1 MLVAGLALFLGVLGL
16 AATLLLRTLF
26 DDADEIQHAQAY
38 SLALLSAS
46 LAVSGVTLW
55 RRQQAGRRSRESAER
70 LSRFHAVMSQTN
82 RLILRRPNPCELL
95 EDVCQVCIDAGH
107 LDLAIV
113 AMLDAGETHRVSAA
127 VSSDR
132 IVTATP
138 RLLLDGAR
146 LQTLMTTLVVHAD
159 RCIVVNDAMTDERL
173 RDATTWCVAQGLCSF
188 GAAPLRRGGIL
199 VGVLLLCSR
208 TTHFFG
214 AKVTL
219 LLSELGADVSFA
231 LDNADRERERHAA
244 ELADR
249 ARATAEDANRAK
261 TEFLAQMSH
270 ELRTPLN
277 AMLGFAQL
285 LATDK
290 AEALSPTQAERV
302 RLISHAG
309 WHLLGLVNDVMD
321 ISRIE
326 SRRFEVNNVGSDISS
341 VLDEAVALIQPLARA
356 HEVELS
362 EQPLSQFG
370 IGVFADRRRLLQVLL
385 NLLSNACK
393 YNRPGGHVRVDVA
406 HVGAEVCLDVVDDGV
421 GMTNEQLKHLFE
433 PFNRL
438 GNEGKAIEGSGIGL
452 TLTRQLVEL
461 MKGRLDFDSSPDWG
475 TRARLVLPSCAIPL
489 KLVAEDSGY
498 RDRAARG
505 SAVILYI
512 EDDPVNRILVEQM
525 LLRFEGVDLLL
536 AATGDDG
543 LTMAR
548 QQKPDLVLLD
558 MHLPDM
564 TGFDVLHALQ
574 GDSRTQN
581 LPVVAVSANAM
592 ETDVTKAFEL
602 GAVDYWT
609 KPLQLDAFLAGVSA
623 QLGDAASASS
633 KDGEGPWAVLA
644 AS

>member
-1 MLVAGLALFLGVLGL
+1 
-16 AATLLLRTLF
+16 
-26 DDADEIQHAQAY
+26 
-38 SLALLSAS
+38 
-46 LAVSGVTLW
+46 
-55 RRQQAGRRSRESAER
+55 
-70 LSRFHAVMSQTN
+70 
-82 RLILRRPNPCELL
+82 
-95 EDVCQVCIDAGH
+95 
-107 LDLAIV
+107 
-113 AMLDAGETHRVSAA
+113 
-127 VSSDR
+127 
-132 IVTATP
+132 
-138 RLLLDGAR
+138 
-146 LQTLMTTLVVHAD
+146 
-159 RCIVVNDAMTDERL
+159 
-173 RDATTWCVAQGLCSF
+173 
-188 GAAPLRRGGIL
+188 
-199 VGVLLLCSR
+199 
-208 TTHFFG
+208 
-214 AKVTL
+214 
-219 LLSELGADVSFA
+219 
-231 LDNADRERERHAA
+231 
-244 ELADR
+244 
-249 ARATAEDANRAK
+249 
-261 TEFLAQMSH
+261 MSH

-498 RDRAARG
+498 RDRAARD